1 MTSNV
6 FLPWLTSLPGDGNS
20 SVMTRAVTGHSWN
33 HLYVWVT
40 LASGA
45 MVLIIAFT
53 FRQTLVKHLRRFS
66 NHYLSLTDYN
76 ICAVHHRD
84 CLGDPEC
91 LIPCNLHVITQ

>member
-6 FLPWLTSLPGDGNS
+6 FLSWLTSLPGDGDS
-20 SVMTRAVTGHSWN
+20 SVLTRAVTGHTWN

-45 MVLIIAFT
+45 MVLLIGFT

-84 CLGDPEC
+84 RLGDPEC
-91 LIPCNLHVITQ
+91 LIPCNLLVIAH